1 MLNAFFR
8 GFLSALAPAILPL
21 FTGYICSRF
30 RGEDV
35 DKFYARRPFGMVMAT
50 STPIVLAC
58 LSYMIATKCG
68 LLELVFADAFL
79 VLAFLVYAFIF
90 H

>member
-1 MLNAFFR
+1 
-8 GFLSALAPAILPL
+8 
-21 FTGYICSRF
+21 
-30 RGEDV
+30 
-35 DKFYARRPFGMVMAT
+35 MVMAT